1 MTRPLLSAI
10 FRFFKA
16 RTSGNIRCDLARV
29 SNAEKSKKS
38 HSPSGC
44 VENGPAAALRLGYSP
59 QRDASSTR
67 LAGGPF

>member
-1 MTRPLLSAI
+1 
-10 FRFFKA
+10 
-16 RTSGNIRCDLARV
+16 V